1 MAWLKHD
8 ADGALRML
16 RRSVAVLGVC
26 TLTAIAGAQQVYA
39 DPPADPTV
47 APAAESTGPPPLS
60 GAPIASGA
68 PGTLTTPD
76 GWVLSVA
83 ATKESLEPVSSLT
96 NAPWSREYIVDGT
109 FIGTV
114 SGSGSTALDGG
125 TLEVGYQIGC
135 GITQDGLESVSTLG
149 VTPGVS
155 FPGLFPVFLGL
166 SASQQLRISLRAGVV
181 NIVPVG
187 RTEFEGTTTRV
198 SVTGYRVSIDGCAGQ
213 SFIRSYATLTSSTD
227 DTADVVTY
235 LGVTRA
241 V

>member
-1 MAWLKHD
+1 VAWLKHD

-125 TLEVGYQIGC
+125 TLEAGYQIGC

>member
-1 MAWLKHD
+1 MAHTD
-8 ADGALRML
+8 RNVAGSLRAL
-16 RRSVAVLGVC
+16 RRSVAALGIVLLVA
-26 TLTAIAGAQQVYA
+26 TAGAAPSSA
-39 DPPADPTV
+39 DPPADPSV
-47 APAAESTGPPPLS
+47 APVADAAPAGP

-76 GWVLSVA
+76 GWVLSVG
-83 ATKESLEPVSSLT
+83 ATRESLEPVSSLT

-114 SGSGSTALDGG
+114 TGAGSTALQGG
-125 TLEVGYQIGC
+125 TLEAGYQIGC
-135 GITQDGLESVSTLG
+135 GITQDGLESVSTIG
-149 VTPGVS
+149 VTPGIS

-166 SASQQLRISLRAGVV
+166 NASQQLRISLRAGVV

-187 RTEFEGTTTRV
+187 RTDFEGTTTRV
-198 SVTGYRVSIDGCAGQ
+198 SVTGYRISIDGCAGQ

-227 DTADVVTY
+227 DTADMVTY

>member
-1 MAWLKHD
+1 MARLKHN

-47 APAAESTGPPPLS
+47 APAAESTGPPPVT

-125 TLEVGYQIGC
+125 TLEAGYQIGC

>member
-1 MAWLKHD
+1 MGFIRRCAALP
-8 ADGALRML
+8 AVALLVGLGTGIGNGALAPA
-16 RRSVAVLGVC
+16 S
-26 TLTAIAGAQQVYA
+26 A
-39 DPPADPTV
+39 DPPADPGVQPV
-47 APAAESTGPPPLS
+47 ADSVAAGPVP
-60 GAPIASGA
+60 GAPLASGA

-76 GWVLSVA
+76 GWVLTVSA
-83 ATKESLEPVSSLT
+83 SKESIEPVSSLT

-109 FIGTV
+109 FVGAV
-114 SGSGSTALDGG
+114 SGPGSTTLEGG
-125 TLEVGYQIGC
+125 TLEAGYQIGC
-135 GITQDGLESVSTLG
+135 GITQDGLESVTNVG
-149 VTPGVS
+149 ITPGIS
-155 FPGLFPVFLGL
+155 FPSLFPVFFGL
-166 SASQQLRISLRAGVV
+166 NASEQLRLSLRAGVV

-187 RTEFEGTTTRV
+187 RSTYTGATPSRV

>member
-1 MAWLKHD
+1 VSTL
-8 ADGALRML
+8 GICALL
-16 RRSVAVLGVC
+16 ATLG
-26 TLTAIAGAQQVYA
+26 TQHATA
-39 DPPADPTV
+39 DPPVDSTAAPTADSTA
-47 APAAESTGPPPLS
+47 APGGPVPPDVS
-60 GAPIASGA
+60 GVPIASGA

-76 GWVLSVA
+76 GWVLSVG

-114 SGSGSTALDGG
+114 TGAGSTDLDGG
-125 TLEVGYQIGC
+125 TLEAGYQIGC
-135 GITQDGLESVSTLG
+135 GIIQDGLESVSTLG
-149 VTPGVS
+149 MTPGVS

-187 RTEFEGTTTRV
+187 RTEFTGTTTRV
-198 SVTGYRVSIDGCAGQ
+198 SVTGYRVAIDGCAGQ

>member
-8 ADGALRML
+8 PDGALRML

-26 TLTAIAGAQQVYA
+26 TLTAIAGAQQVFA

-47 APAAESTGPPPLS
+47 EPDADSAGPPPVT

-114 SGSGSTALDGG
+114 TGSGSTALDGG
-125 TLEVGYQIGC
+125 TLEAGYQIGC

-198 SVTGYRVSIDGCAGQ
+198 SITGYRVSIDGCAGQ

>member
-1 MAWLKHD
+1 
-8 ADGALRML
+8 ML
-16 RRSVAVLGVC
+16 RRPVAALGICMLVA
-26 TLTAIAGAQQVYA
+26 TAAAQQGYA

-47 APAAESTGPPPLS
+47 APAADSTGSPVVI
-60 GAPIASGA
+60 GAPIASGS

-114 SGSGSTALDGG
+114 SGAGSTALDGG
-125 TLEVGYQIGC
+125 TLEAGYQIGC

-187 RTEFEGTTTRV
+187 RTDFAGSTSRV

>member
-1 MAWLKHD
+1 MARLKHN

-125 TLEVGYQIGC
+125 TLEAGYQIGC

>member
-47 APAAESTGPPPLS
+47 APAAESTGPPPVT

-125 TLEVGYQIGC
+125 TLEAGYQIGC

>member
-1 MAWLKHD
+1 
-8 ADGALRML
+8 ML

-125 TLEVGYQIGC
+125 TLEAGYQIGC

-149 VTPGVS
+149 VTPCVS

>member
-125 TLEVGYQIGC
+125 TLEAGYQIGC

-227 DTADVVTY
+227 DTADMVTY